1 MQVLALT
8 IFISLVLAAI
18 FVVCFFWA
26 VQRSSGGSLEQD
38 SLQPLR
44 DDKIA
49 EKNASADR

>member
-8 IFISLVLAAI
+8 IFISLILAAI

-26 VQRSSGGSLEQD
+26 VQRNRDGSLEQD

-44 DDKIA
+44 EDKIL
-49 EKNASADR
+49 KKDASADP